1 MNGFKE
7 VNHRNPCPI
16 CRKTDWC
23 SMSSDGAVY
32 CCRRKETPAGIKKV
46 DKNGIPYCLYFEK
59 GRNETYSTPLFNKS
73 DNVKRA
79 EPEIL
84 NQVYQKLLHQFPLTS
99 THRQNLIQ
107 RGLNKE
113 EIEKRGYGSL
123 DGNKRWE
130 KIKDIVEEFGEKVCY
145 QVPGFI
151 QKKGDYGVY
160 WTISGLPGILI
171 PVRDIQ
177 KRIIALKVRL
187 DESTESGKYR
197 YLSSKAQG
205 GVGAGTHVHVPL
217 FHGVVSD
224 VLQVTEGELKADIAT
239 VLQES
244 LTISIPGVSTWRM
257 VFPILEQFHPETI
270 SIAFDADC
278 RSNSTV
284 ANCLEQFAKEIRR
297 KGYELQLVQ

>member
-16 CRKTDWC
+16 CGKTDWC

-32 CCRRKETPAGIKKV
+32 CCRRMDTEGGIQKI
-46 DKNGIPYCLYFEK
+46 DKSGIPYCLYFEE
-59 GRNETYSTPLFNKS
+59 GWNETYSTHPFTKS
-73 DNVKRA
+73 ENVKRA
-79 EPEIL
+79 EPAIL
-84 NQVYQKLLHQFPLTS
+84 DQVYQKLLHRFPLTS
-99 THRQNLIQ
+99 AHRQNLIQ
-107 RGLNKE
+107 RGLNNE

-123 DGNKRWE
+123 GANKRW
-130 KIKDIVEEFGEKVCY
+130 KKTKDLVEELGENVCRH
-145 QVPGFI
+145 VPGFI
-151 QKKGDYGVY
+151 KKKGEYGVY
-160 WTISGLPGILI
+160 WTLSGMPGILI

-217 FHGVVSD
+217 FQGVVSD

-257 VFPILEQFHPETI
+257 VFPILEQFHPKTI
-270 SIAFDADC
+270 SIAFDSDC